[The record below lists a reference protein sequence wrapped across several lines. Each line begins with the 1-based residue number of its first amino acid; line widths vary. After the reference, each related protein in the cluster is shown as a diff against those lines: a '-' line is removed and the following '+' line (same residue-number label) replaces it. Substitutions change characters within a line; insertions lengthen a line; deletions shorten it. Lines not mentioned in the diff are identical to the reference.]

1 MSTPAAHY
9 HPAVSLHLLACELR
23 DLAAA
28 AALVFDDE
36 TRAPDDR
43 AHAAALHLAYS
54 RAYRMA
60 ARAERDALAWM
71 NRQEGGGD

>member
-1 MSTPAAHY
+1 MSTPAAPY
-9 HPAVSLHLLACELR
+9 HPTVTLHLLTCELR

-28 AALVFDDE
+28 AVLVLDDE

-43 AHAAALHLAYS
+43 AHAAALHFAYA

-60 ARAERDALAWM
+60 ARADRDVLAWM
-71 NRQEGGGD
+71 NRQEGGKA

>member
-1 MSTPAAHY
+1 MTPTAPY
-9 HPAVSLHLLACELR
+9 HPAVTLHLLACEFR

-28 AALVFDDE
+28 AVLVFDDE

-43 AHAAALHLAYS
+43 AHAAALHLAYE

-71 NRQEGGGD
+71 NRQEGGEE

>member
-1 MSTPAAHY
+1 MSTPTAPY

-36 TRAPDDR
+36 SRSRDDR
-43 AHAAALHLAYS
+43 AHAAALLQAYS

-60 ARAERDALAWM
+60 ARADRDALAWSK
-71 NRQEGGGD
+71 RQERGDD